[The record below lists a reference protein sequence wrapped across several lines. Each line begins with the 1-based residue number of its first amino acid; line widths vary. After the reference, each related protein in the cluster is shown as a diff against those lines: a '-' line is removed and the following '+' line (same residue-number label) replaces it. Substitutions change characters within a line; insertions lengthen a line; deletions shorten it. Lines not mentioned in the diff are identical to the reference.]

1 MSAGYIYV
9 LSNPLY
15 SDYVFIGAS
24 KKTPTEKA
32 TELYSEG
39 LLFPFKVEKAKSVQG
54 MDSKLVS
61 LHKLLNKFG
70 ERPNPDRDFFKIPAD
85 TVDNLFDLVD
95 GENWIQPDPETSYNI
110 LMEKVTMIMKNE
122 NPKMNEFQLAKL
134 KMRVTQILKQRNV
147 NEPTLENVR
156 EAMDIAKRETP
167 FVTPPTVAPSVQ
179 VQQQTAPSVQVQQST
194 QQTVVPI

>member
-15 SDYVFIGAS
+15 PEYVFIGAS
-24 KKTPTEKA
+24 KKTPAEKA

-39 LLFPFKVEKAKSVQG
+39 LLFPFKVEMAKSVVG
-54 MDSKLVS
+54 TDTKLVS

-95 GENWIQPDPETSYNI
+95 GEIWSQPDPETTYAT
-110 LMEKVTMIMKNE
+110 LLEKVTMIMKNE
-122 NPKMNEFQLAKL
+122 NPKMNEFQLGKL
-134 KMRVTQILKQRNV
+134 KMRVTTILKQRNV
-147 NEPTLENVR
+147 IEPTLENVR
-156 EAMDIAKRETP
+156 EAMDIAKKETP
-167 FVTPPTVAPSVQ
+167 FVTPPAFTTQGPAPTVPVGPQ
-179 VQQQTAPSVQVQQST
+179 ITPV
-194 QQTVVPI
+194 

>member
-15 SDYVFIGAS
+15 PEYVFIGAS
-24 KKTPTEKA
+24 KKTPVEKA

-39 LLFPFKVEKAKSVQG
+39 LLFPFKVEMAKSVVG
-54 MDSKLVS
+54 TDTKLVS

-85 TVDNLFDLVD
+85 TVENLFDLVD
-95 GENWIQPDPETSYNI
+95 GEIWSQPDPETTYAT
-110 LMEKVTMIMKNE
+110 LLEKVTMIMKNE
-122 NPKMNEFQLAKL
+122 NPKMNEFQLGKL
-134 KMRVTQILKQRNV
+134 KMRVTTILKQRNI

-167 FVTPPTVAPSVQ
+167 FVTPPAFTTQGPSV
-179 VQQQTAPSVQVQQST
+179 P
-194 QQTVVPI
+194 TVPVGPQITPV

>member
-15 SDYVFIGAS
+15 PEYVFIGAS
-24 KKTPTEKA
+24 KKTPAEKA

-39 LLFPFKVEKAKSVQG
+39 LLFPFKVETAKSVIG
-54 MDSKLVS
+54 MESKLVS

-85 TVDNLFDLVD
+85 TVENLFDLVD
-95 GENWIQPDPETSYNI
+95 GEIWSQPDPETTYAT
-110 LMEKVTMIMKNE
+110 LLEKVAMIMKNE
-122 NPKMNEFQLAKL
+122 NPKMNEFQLGKL
-134 KMRVTQILKQRNV
+134 KMRVTTILKQRNI

-156 EAMDIAKRETP
+156 EAMDIAKKETP
-167 FVTPPTVAPSVQ
+167 FVTPPSV
-179 VQQQTAPSVQVQQST
+179 PNPPT
-194 QQTVVPI
+194 QASLVPV

>member
-15 SDYVFIGAS
+15 PEYVFIGAS
-24 KKTPTEKA
+24 KKTPAEKA

-39 LLFPFKVEKAKSVQG
+39 LLFPFKVEMAKSVVG
-54 MDSKLVS
+54 TDTKLVS

-85 TVDNLFDLVD
+85 TVENLFDLVD
-95 GENWIQPDPETSYNI
+95 GENWVQPDPETTYAT
-110 LMEKVTMIMKNE
+110 LLEKVAMIMKNE
-122 NPKMNEFQLAKL
+122 NPKMNEFQLGKL
-134 KMRVTQILKQRNV
+134 KMRVTTILKQRNIT
-147 NEPTLENVR
+147 EPTLENVR

-167 FVTPPTVAPSVQ
+167 FVSPPAFT
-179 VQQQTAPSVQVQQST
+179 T
-194 QQTVVPI
+194 QGPAFTTQGPAQASVVPV